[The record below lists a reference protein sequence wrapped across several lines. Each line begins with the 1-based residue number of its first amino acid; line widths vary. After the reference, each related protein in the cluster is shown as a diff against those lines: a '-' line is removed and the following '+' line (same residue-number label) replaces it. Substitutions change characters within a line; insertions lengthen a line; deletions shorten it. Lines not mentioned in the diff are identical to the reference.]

1 MRPIAL
7 LFALCLAGV
16 PAIQAQEVVAPTSA
30 EQLDSRPATTSSDVP
45 ADVVPAPVQS
55 EARLPRAEIVEAAP
69 IQQVSVRSILTIIGA
84 IVVVLALVAFL
95 T

>member
-7 LFALCLAGV
+7 FFALGLAGV
-16 PAIQAQEVVAPTSA
+16 PAIQAQEIVAPTSA
-30 EQLDSRPATTSSDVP
+30 EQLDSRPATTTSNLP
-45 ADVVPAPVQS
+45 ADVVPAPVQA
-55 EARLPRAEIVEAAP
+55 EAKLARAEIVEAAP
-69 IQQVSVRSILTIIGA
+69 VQQVSVRTILAVIGA